1 MTEFKRFFH
10 PPEGSFFLFGPR
22 GTGKSTWLKEHY
34 PHALFID
41 LLLSDTLLMY
51 EARPDRLVETVLA
64 HPGKT
69 IVIDEVQ
76 KVPPLLAV
84 VHHLIE
90 QKRGWQFI
98 LTGSN
103 SRKLK
108 NAGVDLLAGRAI
120 MQTMHPFMAGELGKR
135 FNLQNALQLGM
146 LPLIVDHVNPESAL
160 STYVGM
166 YLRDEV
172 QKEGEVRDM
181 SSFSRFLEK
190 VSFSHASTLNLSNI
204 SRECHVERR
213 TVDGYISI
221 LEDFLAAYQLPI
233 FTQRAKRELAAHP
246 KFYLFDPG
254 IFRAMMPRPGPLDKP
269 EELQGLALE
278 GLVIQHLRAW
288 NAYGGDKH
296 GIYYWKT
303 RSKVEVDAI
312 VYGKDGFWAIEIKNG
327 ETIHPRDLH
336 GLQAFHSDYPECR
349 PLLLYRGKEL
359 LLKGKIL
366 CVPCELFLKE
376 LRPNQPLDAAFP
388 VNAY

>member
-1 MTEFKRFFH
+1 MEDIKRFFH
-10 PPEGSFFLFGPR
+10 PPEGSYFLFGPR
-22 GTGKSTWLKEHY
+22 GTGKSTWLKQHY
-34 PHALFID
+34 PDALFID

-51 EARPDRLVETVLA
+51 EAKPDRLIEIALA
-64 HPGKT
+64 HSGKT
-69 IVIDEVQ
+69 IIIDEVQ
-76 KVPPLLAV
+76 KVPSLLAV

-120 MQTMHPFMAGELGKR
+120 KQTMHPFMAAELGQR
-135 FNLQNALQLGM
+135 FNLENALHVGM
-146 LPLIVDHVNPESAL
+146 LPLIVDHLTPEAAL
-160 STYVGM
+160 TTYVGM

-172 QKEGEVRDM
+172 QKEGEIRDM

-190 VSFSHASTLNLSNI
+190 ISFSHASTLTVSNV

-221 LEDFLAAYQLPI
+221 LEDFLVAYQLPI

-246 KFYLFDPG
+246 KFYLSDPG
-254 IFRAMMPRPGPLDKP
+254 IFRAMLPRPGPLDRP
-269 EELQGLALE
+269 DEMRGLALE
-278 GLVIQHLRAW
+278 GLVIQHLIAW
-288 NAYGGDKH
+288 NAYSGDRY
-296 GIYYWKT
+296 GIYFWRT

-312 VYGKDGFWAIEIKNG
+312 VYGEEGFWAIEIKNG
-327 ETIHPRDLH
+327 DTIHPHDLQ
-336 GLQAFHSDYPECR
+336 GLRSFYTDYPECR
-349 PLLLYRGKEL
+349 PILLYRGKEI

-366 CVPCELFLKE
+366 CVPCEQFLKE
-376 LRPNQPLDAAFP
+376 LRPNRPLDAAFP
-388 VNAY
+388 VKIA